1 MDKALIESTDIANEE
16 HYECGKQY
24 GNETFHIQSPTNIIT
39 HKSRGKKDNVEG
51 SVDAGDLV
59 AMVAAGDGINQNEW
73 RK

>member
-1 MDKALIESTDIANEE
+1 MIPE
-16 HYECGKQY
+16 Q
-24 GNETFHIQSPTNIIT
+24 
-39 HKSRGKKDNVEG
+39 SRGKKDNVEG